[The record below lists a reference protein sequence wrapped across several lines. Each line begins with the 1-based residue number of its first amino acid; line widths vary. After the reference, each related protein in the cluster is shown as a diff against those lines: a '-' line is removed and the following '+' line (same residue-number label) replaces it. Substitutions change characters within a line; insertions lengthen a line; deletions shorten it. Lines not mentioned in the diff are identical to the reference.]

1 MTDNKE
7 ELKKQILDK
16 LGLASKEEAI
26 AKGIADLTDTEKLDF
41 VTNVFPFEDDELAL
55 MDNIAEEFE
64 LDWLKRFVEKKLKLR
79 CSVMGWRAN
88 QIVDIA
94 GEKRKEEG
102 RFGFLRRLFKREN
115 KGKEVEPFE

>member
-1 MTDNKE
+1 MSDNKE

-64 LDWLKRFVEKKLKLR
+64 LDWLKRFVQKKLKLR

-102 RFGFLRRLFKREN
+102 RFGFLRRLFKWEN
-115 KGKEVEPFE
+115 KKEVEPFE